1 MAVPNG
7 LVTLES
13 KAVPWFPTKIEDL
26 DHVGNKLLMLG
37 SGILDV
43 DHPSFRDPVY
53 RKRRIEI
60 GNLGM
65 NYKIHDPIP
74 NIEYTKD
81 ENDTWNFCYKKLRE
95 NYPGKACK
103 EYLASINDF

>member
-1 MAVPNG
+1 
-7 LVTLES
+7 
-13 KAVPWFPTKIEDL
+13 
-26 DHVGNKLLMLG
+26 ML
-37 SGILDV
+37 
-43 DHPSFRDPVY
+43 
-53 RKRRIEI
+53 EI

-81 ENDTWNFCYKKLRE
+81 ENDTWNFCYQKLRE